1 VNAKIW
7 IVSEL
12 YYPEETSTGYLL
24 TGIAEGLAKH
34 FQVCVLCSQPT
45 YSKRGLRSPHTERY
59 NGVSIR
65 RCFGT
70 TFNKDILPSRLMNMA
85 TISMSVF
92 INALFRIG
100 KLESVLVVTNPPF
113 LPFLVYLACR
123 LKGAK
128 CLLLIHDV
136 YPEVMIAAGMIRRTS
151 FVAGVLAWLNK
162 CLYRGADRII
172 VLGRDMAEVTERKL
186 GAPDSK
192 IVIIPNW
199 ADVTMVSP
207 CPRGENVMLKEL
219 KLQRKFVMQY
229 AGNMGR
235 THGLE
240 ILAQAAQKLAEQKD
254 VHFVFIGSGH
264 KIKWLETKAAEAKL
278 TNVTFVGSRPRNNQN
293 NFLNACDIAIVSFV
307 SGMAGISV
315 PSRMYNI
322 MAAGKPILAVADT
335 NSELAMV
342 IAEEEIGWVVV
353 PGDIDGLVR
362 VIDEAR
368 VNPEL
373 LREMGKRAR
382 KAAEEKYNLN
392 RVIDMYRGLFAS
404 L

>member
-1 VNAKIW
+1 
-7 IVSEL
+7 
-12 YYPEETSTGYLL
+12 
-24 TGIAEGLAKH
+24 
-34 FQVCVLCSQPT
+34 
-45 YSKRGLRSPHTERY
+45 
-59 NGVSIR
+59 
-65 RCFGT
+65 
-70 TFNKDILPSRLMNMA
+70 
-85 TISMSVF
+85 
-92 INALFRIG
+92 
-100 KLESVLVVTNPPF
+100 
-113 LPFLVYLACR
+113 LACR